1 MIDNAG
7 TDLRDEVLE
16 QIQVRELMSA
26 YGFHY
31 RKGGGK
37 NELQSKEC
45 SQRSDHSD
53 FVFRFNEQN
62 KRWQCFTCGTK
73 GDVFTFIA
81 EMERLSCR
89 DDFPAVLARAA
100 EIAGVVPSI
109 VPPEDRAR
117 RTEEI
122 RAARAERE
130 RSQLAESEAD
140 DARAIAAA
148 SAYWNALPP
157 AHPAGERYLAK
168 RGLALHP
175 LIRFDF
181 ANHPSRDT
189 WSSDGAPSL
198 AIHDLRDR
206 GVSGVV
212 RRRLPTVVDA
222 CTRGGVKAPTL
233 TGCHGNG
240 TMAYPTS
247 AISDD
252 RDIVVTEGIA
262 DTMTALFAWPE
273 AVILGAN
280 GVGPLPTI
288 IQHAARAARQHRGR
302 LLLVPHADQRRQGE
316 LAVIPGARAALAAG
330 MRLGADLIIVALG
343 RAKDLNDA
351 WCAGWRPR

>member
-16 QIQVRELMSA
+16 RISIRDLLSA
-26 YGFHY
+26 YGFNY
-31 RKGGGK
+31 RRGGGR

-53 FVFRFNEQN
+53 FVFRFNEEK
-62 KRWQCFTCGTK
+62 KRWQCFTCGTR

-81 EMERLSCR
+81 EMEGLSCR
-89 DDFPAVLARAA
+89 DEFPAVLARAA

-109 VPPEDRAR
+109 APPEERAR
-117 RTEEI
+117 RTQEI

-130 RSQLAESEAD
+130 RAQQAEAEAD
-140 DARAIAAA
+140 DARAIATA
-148 SAYWNALPP
+148 SAYWNALP
-157 AHPAGERYLAK
+157 AIHPAGERYLAK
-168 RGLALHP
+168 RGLAPHP
-175 LIRFDF
+175 MIRFDL
-181 ANHPSRDT
+181 AAHPARDT

-206 GVSGVV
+206 GISGVV
-212 RRRLPTVVDA
+212 RRRLPSIVDA

-240 TMAYPTS
+240 TMAHPMS
-247 AISDD
+247 AIADD
-252 RDIVVTEGIA
+252 RDVVVTEGIA
-262 DTMTALFAWPE
+262 DTMTALFAWPD
-273 AVILGAN
+273 AVVLGAN

-288 IQHAARAARQHRGR
+288 IQHAARAARPRRGR

-316 LAVIPGARAALAAG
+316 LAVIPGARFAMQAG
-330 MRLGADLIIVALG
+330 FRLGADLVIVTLG